1 MKTSNISLK
10 KLRPFQVDPER
21 VDRQEIAQLVETI
34 NTKSKVSD
42 IQGIFDRNISLCAYF
57 LKQGYIDYQKIYFL
71 STSLF
76 LSDANR
82 PDYICA
88 CYHPKK
94 GLSWYVIICSGPQEQ
109 TWNDDLQLTSV
120 AKKSFDKLNFCVDN
134 LEKIVLNN
142 KLAESIDSSKIY
154 GLLIIGQDRE
164 FLSNSKKQ
172 ARKRDINQNSSTRL
186 RTYGAFLRK
195 VNRSPD
201 RNWLMRA
208 VGNLLDRFKQ
218 SSP

>member
-1 MKTSNISLK
+1 MKKTKISLT

-42 IQGIFDRNISLCAYF
+42 IQGVFDRNISLCAYF
-57 LKQGYIDYQKIYFL
+57 LKQGYIDYQQIYFL

-88 CYHPKK
+88 CYHPQK
-94 GLSWYVIICSGPQEQ
+94 GMSWYVIICSGPQEQ
-109 TWNDDLQLTSV
+109 TWNDDLQLTTV
-120 AKKSFDKLNFCVDN
+120 AKKAFEKLNFCIDN
-134 LEKIVLNN
+134 LEQIVLNN
-142 KLAESIDSSKIY
+142 KLIESLDRSKIY

-164 FLSNSKKQ
+164 FLSSSKKQ
-172 ARKRDINQNSSTRL
+172 ARKRDINQNSSIRL

-195 VNRSPD
+195 INRSPE
-201 RNWLMRA
+201 RNWLMQA
-208 VGNLLDRFKQ
+208 VHNLLDRFK
-218 SSP
+218 